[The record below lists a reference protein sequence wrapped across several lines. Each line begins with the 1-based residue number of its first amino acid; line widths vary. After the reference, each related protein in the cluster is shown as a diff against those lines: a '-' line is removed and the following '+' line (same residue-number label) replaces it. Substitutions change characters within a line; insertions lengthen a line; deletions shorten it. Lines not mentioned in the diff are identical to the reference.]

1 MFTKVMKVVCVGA
14 LMLMAFWQAS
24 AGAEIVL
31 DILICVGAL
40 TVATQAVARPKYVWT
55 TGFVLIA
62 VLFNPI
68 VPVGFSR
75 NIFLVLDLACL
86 FSQQWK
92 NFDVD
97 GLGMF
102 RQEARLWTH
111 GDTSREQSNLLG
123 YCLRSAI
130 AGNPT

>member
-1 MFTKVMKVVCVGA
+1 MFTKIMKVVCVAA

-68 VPVGFSR
+68 VPVGLSR
-75 NIFLVLDLACL
+75 NLFLLLDLACL
-86 FSQQWK
+86 AAFLISLEALK
-92 NFDVD
+92 NQ
-97 GLGMF
+97 
-102 RQEARLWTH
+102 RPISIPSITNQRP
-111 GDTSREQSNLLG
+111 
-123 YCLRSAI
+123 RSESL
-130 AGNPT
+130 